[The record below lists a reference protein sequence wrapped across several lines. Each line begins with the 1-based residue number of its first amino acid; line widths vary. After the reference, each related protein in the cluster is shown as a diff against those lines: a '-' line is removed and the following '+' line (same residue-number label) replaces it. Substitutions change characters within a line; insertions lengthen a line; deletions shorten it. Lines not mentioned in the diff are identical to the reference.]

1 MVNLITKPN
10 DCVALACM
18 YIIISINQP
27 NNSSVHVERK
37 KKREGEIETNS
48 EDKFEPKPTKKR
60 QRKDRTTP
68 ERETADT
75 TIQLQPPQH
84 QVATFFLFER
94 W

>member
-1 MVNLITKPN
+1 
-10 DCVALACM
+10 M

-60 QRKDRTTP
+60 LRKDRTTP
-68 ERETADT
+68 EKETADT
-75 TIQLQPPQH
+75 TIQPPTAPSYNLFFLRGGNTPY
-84 QVATFFLFER
+84 QVATL
-94 W
+94 